1 MMPKKKN
8 NITTERRFE
17 VTAKEGMGSGDPV
30 IATFSFLGDAS
41 FYFVSERNDGRF
53 DAVIRHRK
61 QRKKKKKKCFGIEQK
76 LNWREEKTVPRIP
89 CCNAVQMISMLVH
102 SHHQCPSKKKKRGKL
117 GGRIWFIFGPHVC

>member
-1 MMPKKKN
+1 MPKKN

-41 FYFVSERNDGRF
+41 FYFVSEWNDGRF

-61 QRKKKKKKCFGIEQK
+61 QRKKKKKMFW
-76 LNWREEKTVPRIP
+76 NWTKAQLAWRKDGATHSLLQR
-89 CCNAVQMISMLVH
+89 CTDDLDAGSFTSSM
-102 SHHQCPSKKKKRGKL
+102 P
-117 GGRIWFIFGPHVC
+117 